1 MPPVHSYSSAVDLIL
16 YIGLGYMIGS
26 IPFGYLAGTAN
37 GVDIREKGSGNIGT
51 TNTIRILGWKI
62 GSLVFIADTAKGAI
76 PVLLLETLDTSSG
89 NLPFAIGIAAILG
102 HNYSCFLRFKGG
114 KGIATTAGVLIVWAP
129 VALGIALATWLIA
142 LGLTR
147 IVAVASVSAA
157 TILPLAM
164 WVAKPSPTAIGIAI
178 FIAIMAAHR
187 HRLNFIHQSVEEPV
201 WK

>member
-1 MPPVHSYSSAVDLIL
+1 MDIIL
-16 YIGLGYMIGS
+16 YIGLGYIIGS

-76 PVLLLETLDTSSG
+76 PLLLFGALGTSSG
-89 NLPFAIGIAAILG
+89 NLPLTVGIAVILG

-129 VALGIALATWLIA
+129 VVLGIALATWLIA

-147 IVAVASVSAA
+147 TVAVASVAAA

-164 WVAKPSPTAIGIAI
+164 WVAKPSPSAIGIAI

-187 HRLNFIHQSVEEPV
+187 HRSNFIPEPVEETA
-201 WK
+201 

>member
-1 MPPVHSYSSAVDLIL
+1 MDIIL
-16 YIGLGYMIGS
+16 YIGLGYVIGS
-26 IPFGYLAGTAN
+26 IPFGYLAGTAK
-37 GVDIREKGSGNIGT
+37 GVNIQKKGSGNIGT

-76 PVLLLETLDTSSG
+76 PLLLFGALGTSSG
-89 NLPFAIGIAAILG
+89 NLPSAFGIAAILG

-129 VALGIALATWLIA
+129 VALGITLATWLIA

-147 IVAVASVSAA
+147 IVAVASASAA

-164 WVAKPSPTAIGIAI
+164 WVANPTPTAIGIAI
-178 FIAIMAAHR
+178 FIATIAAYQHR
-187 HRLNFIHQSVEEPV
+187 SNFIPQPVEKPA
-201 WK
+201 

>member
-1 MPPVHSYSSAVDLIL
+1 MYLVL
-16 YIGLGYMIGS
+16 YIGLGYVIGS
-26 IPFGYLAGTAN
+26 IPFGYLAGMAK

-89 NLPFAIGIAAILG
+89 NLPLAIGMAAILG

-147 IVAVASVSAA
+147 TVAVASVSAA

-164 WVAKPSPTAIGIAI
+164 WVAKPTPTAIGIAI
-178 FIAIMAAHR
+178 FIATMAAHR
-187 HRLNFIHQSVEEPV
+187 HRSNIIPQPVEETA
-201 WK
+201 

>member
-1 MPPVHSYSSAVDLIL
+1 MDVIL
-16 YIGLGYMIGS
+16 YIGLGYIIGS
-26 IPFGYLAGTAN
+26 IPFGYLAGIAK
-37 GVDIREKGSGNIGT
+37 GVDIREKGSGNMGT

-62 GSLVFIADTAKGAI
+62 GSLVFIADTTKGAI
-76 PVLLLETLDTSSG
+76 PLLLFGALGTSAA
-89 NLPFAIGIAAILG
+89 NLPLTVGIAVILG

-114 KGIATTAGVLIVWAP
+114 KGIATTAGMLIVWAP
-129 VALGIALATWLIA
+129 VVLGIALATWLIA

-147 IVAVASVSAA
+147 TVAVASVAAA

-187 HRLNFIHQSVEEPV
+187 HRSNFTQIPLEEPA
-201 WK
+201 

>member
-1 MPPVHSYSSAVDLIL
+1 MYLVL
-16 YIGLGYMIGS
+16 YIGLGYVIGS
-26 IPFGYLAGTAN
+26 IPFGYLAGMAK

-89 NLPFAIGIAAILG
+89 NLPLAVGIAVILG

-129 VALGIALATWLIA
+129 VVLGIALATWLIA

-147 IVAVASVSAA
+147 TVAVASVAAA

-164 WVAKPSPTAIGIAI
+164 WVAKPSPTTIGIAI

-187 HRLNFIHQSVEEPV
+187 HRSNFIPQPVEETA
-201 WK
+201 

>member
-1 MPPVHSYSSAVDLIL
+1 MDVIL
-16 YIGLGYMIGS
+16 YIGLGYIIGS
-26 IPFGYLAGTAN
+26 IPFGYLAGIAK
-37 GVDIREKGSGNIGT
+37 GVDIREKGSGNMGT

-62 GSLVFIADTAKGAI
+62 GSLVFIADTTKGAI
-76 PVLLLETLDTSSG
+76 PLLLFGGLGTASG
-89 NLPFAIGIAAILG
+89 NLPLTVGIAVILG

-129 VALGIALATWLIA
+129 VVLGIVLATWLIA
-142 LGLTR
+142 IGLTR
-147 IVAVASVSAA
+147 TVAAA

-187 HRLNFIHQSVEEPV
+187 HRSNFTQIPLEEPA
-201 WK
+201 

>member
-1 MPPVHSYSSAVDLIL
+1 MDVIL

-26 IPFGYLAGTAN
+26 IPFGYLAGIAK

-62 GSLVFIADTAKGAI
+62 GSLVFIADTTKGAI
-76 PVLLLETLDTSSG
+76 PLLFFGALGTSSG
-89 NLPFAIGIAAILG
+89 NFPLTVGIAVILG

-129 VALGIALATWLIA
+129 VVLGIALATWLIA

-147 IVAVASVSAA
+147 TVAVASVAAA

-164 WVAKPSPTAIGIAI
+164 WVAKPSPSAIGIAI

-187 HRLNFIHQSVEEPV
+187 HRSNFNQIPLEEPA
-201 WK
+201 